1 MATLNPANPNNQ
13 LYDKEEEEEEEALRS
28 LASMNLN
35 EHHSGSGSSSTAH
48 STTNWGNYETNNN
61 NDNNFYSP
69 NIWAR
74 NNPPAAPTLDY
85 DSWNSHEGL
94 YSSWDMSC
102 GASHNGYGYTSPR
115 NTVVEA
121 AKTMEGSMVL
131 QRFLDE
137 GNHVLRQQI
146 FKGILGNL
154 FEVMTNEFAHH
165 LFRKLLED
173 CESREVQTIVFTL
186 CSHDHLFVEISLQKY
201 GSTAIQNLIKK
212 LRRLGFGKTITHIL
226 SQRFLELMT
235 SAQGQYVVQQCL
247 KTFKPNE
254 NRVLYDALVYYLIE
268 LATCRYGCISLNICL
283 DCMSRTHQTKL
294 LEQIVEHSEFLSHDP
309 WGHYVVQHV
318 LTLKEENISRAICI
332 RLERHYMHLAQR
344 IGGSHV
350 VENCMKSS
358 EFGMESVVRTL
369 LRREKALLHLAS
381 DKFGNYVVQ
390 KALEVTKQDNRKLYE
405 SLVMV
410 IMTKKSALSGNV
422 IGRHV
427 VNMIK
432 RLEDNNV

>member
-35 EHHSGSGSSSTAH
+35 EHHSGSGSSSAAH

-74 NNPPAAPTLDY
+74 NNPPAAPTL
-85 DSWNSHEGL
+85 
-94 YSSWDMSC
+94 
-102 GASHNGYGYTSPR
+102 
-115 NTVVEA
+115 VVEA

-344 IGGSHV
+344 MGGSHV

-427 VNMIK
+427 INMIK

>member
-1 MATLNPANPNNQ
+1 MTNPQ
-13 LYDKEEEEEEEALRS
+13 SLR
-28 LASMNLN
+28 
-35 EHHSGSGSSSTAH
+35 
-48 STTNWGNYETNNN
+48 
-61 NDNNFYSP
+61 
-69 NIWAR
+69 
-74 NNPPAAPTLDY
+74 
-85 DSWNSHEGL
+85 HEGL

-146 FKGILGNL
+146 FKGILANL

-173 CESREVQTIVFTL
+173 CESRELQTIVFTL
-186 CSHDHLFVEISLQKY
+186 CSHDHLFVESEIR
-201 GSTAIQNLIKK
+201 NLIKK
-212 LRRLGFGKTITHIL
+212 LKR
-226 SQRFLELMT
+226 
-235 SAQGQYVVQQCL
+235 
-247 KTFKPNE
+247 
-254 NRVLYDALVYYLIE
+254 
-268 LATCRYGCISLNICL
+268 
-283 DCMSRTHQTKL
+283 
-294 LEQIVEHSEFLSHDP
+294 
-309 WGHYVVQHV
+309 HYVVQHV

-344 IGGSHV
+344 MGGSHV

-369 LRREKALLHLAS
+369 LQREKALLHLAS

-390 KALEVTKQDNRKLYE
+390 KALEVTKQDNKKLYE

-410 IMTKKSALSGNV
+410 LITKKPSLSGNV